1 MIDGDINVL
10 LSIMDKTTGQEDQH
24 GNRKHEPTINQL
36 NLTDIYTTLHI
47 NSRIYILLKYTWNIT
62 QDRSY
67 ARL

>member
-10 LSIMDKTTGQEDQH
+10 LSIMDKTTGQEDQQ

-36 NLTDIYTTLHI
+36 NLTDNYTTLHI